1 MEIIKR
7 IPIILNPEVIFQRL
21 FPTPRERKFQEFL
34 NILRVAESLI
44 DARAAY
50 KVVSI
55 NCISDDIIGI
65 DNVLFR
71 SKILKINLVH
81 SSKVF
86 PYILTI
92 GGKLEEQAKSYDL
105 LERFFL
111 ETAGDIALQEAA
123 KYLENFLKKRYEI
136 HQLSCM
142 NPGSLEDWPLTQQ
155 KQLFTLF
162 RDIEKILGV
171 KLTEQCY
178 MIPRKSVSGV
188 FFPTES
194 KFYSCQI
201 CPRKRCDS
209 RKSNYSPGLVK
220 KYQRF

>member
-1 MEIIKR
+1 
-7 IPIILNPEVIFQRL
+7 
-21 FPTPRERKFQEFL
+21 
-34 NILRVAESLI
+34 
-44 DARAAY
+44 
-50 KVVSI
+50 
-55 NCISDDIIGI
+55 
-65 DNVLFR
+65 
-71 SKILKINLVH
+71 
-81 SSKVF
+81 
-86 PYILTI
+86 
-92 GGKLEEQAKSYDL
+92 
-105 LERFFL
+105 
-111 ETAGDIALQEAA
+111 
-123 KYLENFLKKRYEI
+123 
-136 HQLSCM
+136 M

-162 RDIEKILGV
+162 RNIEKILGV

>member
-1 MEIIKR
+1 MEIINH
-7 IPIILNPEVIFQRL
+7 IPVILNPDVIVQRL
-21 FPTPRERKFQEFL
+21 FPAQRERKLQEVL
-34 NILRVAESLI
+34 NILKVAESLI
-44 DARAAY
+44 DARAVY
-50 KVVSI
+50 KAASF
-55 NCISDDIIGI
+55 NCISEDTIGI
-65 DNVLFR
+65 DNVLLR
-71 SKILKINLVH
+71 SMILRTNLIH

-92 GGKLEEQAKSYDL
+92 GGKLEEEAKSYGL

-111 ETAGDIALQEAA
+111 ETIGDIALQEAVN
-123 KYLENFLKKRYEI
+123 YLESFLKERYEI
-136 HQLSCM
+136 RQLSCM

-155 KQLFTLF
+155 RQVFMLFQ
-162 RDIEKILGV
+162 DVEKILRV
-171 KLTEQCY
+171 KLTEHCY

-209 RKSNYSPGLVK
+209 RKANYSPELVK
-220 KYQRF
+220 KYRV